1 MTEKKKAII
10 FAYENGYRVKDGN
23 VYYRDKITPR
33 KLFLHYKKKTDKLA
47 YYSFGIRYEGK
58 RVELYVHQLAAYQK
72 YGDDF
77 LNNNLVVNHRDNN
90 TLNNLEDNII
100 MVLPSGRT
108 RLNNES
114 INSNTSV

>member
-10 FAYENGYRVKDGN
+10 FAYENGYRVKNGD
-23 VYYRDKITPR
+23 VYYKDKITPR
-33 KLFLHYKKKTDKLA
+33 KLFLNYKKKSDKLA
-47 YYSFGIRYEGK
+47 YYSFGIRYESK
-58 RVELYVHQLAAYQK
+58 RVEIYVHQLAAYQK

-77 LNNNLVVNHRDNN
+77 LNSNLVVNHRDNN
-90 TLNNLEDNII
+90 TLNNKEDNII